1 MATTK
6 EFTSLFGNPKP
17 LTRRE
22 YQKRWV
28 DVTNQMF
35 TMFSNAGM
43 NEEWVVMQKN
53 IERASGIA
61 WDDHE

>member
-1 MATTK
+1 MAKTK
-6 EFTSLFGNPKP
+6 EFTSFFGNPKP

-35 TMFSNAGM
+35 MMFHDADM
-43 NEEWVVMQKN
+43 NDEWITMQKN
-53 IERASGIA
+53 VEKASGIA
-61 WDDHE
+61 WDNHE

>member
-6 EFTSLFGNPKP
+6 EFTSFFGNPKP

-28 DVTNQMF
+28 DVTAQMF
-35 TMFSNAGM
+35 TMFSDADM
-43 NEEWVVMQKN
+43 TREWLDMQRN
-53 IERASGIA
+53 IEKVAGIA
-61 WDDHE
+61 WDNHE

>member
-6 EFTSLFGNPKP
+6 EFTSFFGNPKP

-35 TMFSNAGM
+35 TMFNNADM
-43 NEEWVVMQKN
+43 CEHWIQMQKN
-53 IERASGIA
+53 VEKVAGIE
-61 WDDHE
+61 WDNHE